1 MTPHRRDFLGWAAA
15 VATVGSPVVG
25 MVASGRPAPAQPATG
40 GTIRDI
46 ERFEKRI
53 DLIRQSVDIPG
64 MSVAVLH
71 KQEVILARGFG
82 VVDIAKGTP
91 ATEHTPYPIASLTK
105 TFAAAVIMRLV
116 ASGKLDLDEPMS
128 SYDPGYARWCA
139 ELKSRSSASARNYN
153 CDSER
158 ITVRHH
164 LTHTAQGKPGTAYQ
178 YNGFLFARLTQV
190 VNALSPKGF
199 NRSIEEDILA
209 PLGMNDTALGASDPH
224 KAGVIAR
231 MPKPYKLDQDW
242 NVVES
247 TTFTPPLEY
256 MTAASGLISTVMDL
270 AKYDVAIDRD
280 IVYGPQAK
288 QQIWTV
294 ATSPTGQR
302 FPYGL
307 GWFVVETPARKP
319 WLLWHYGWY
328 PDAFSSLLL
337 KIPDRELTFI
347 LLACTDRASSVFF
360 PGNGDPLRSA
370 FVTAFLDSFSGRR

>member
-1 MTPHRRDFLGWAAA
+1 MRRRDFLRRATAICASGLPAAA
-15 VATVGSPVVG
+15 VITAGC
-25 MVASGRPAPAQPATG
+25 PAQAQPTTRG
-40 GTIRDI
+40 LTRDV
-46 ERFEKRI
+46 ERFERRI
-53 DLIRQSVDIPG
+53 DLIRQSLDVPG
-64 MSVAVLH
+64 MSVAVLR

-82 VVDIAKGTP
+82 IVDIASGTP

-116 ASGKLDLDEPMS
+116 EAGKLDLDEAMS
-128 SYDPGYARWCA
+128 TYDPNYAQWCA
-139 ELKSRSSASARNYN
+139 GLKSRNYN

-164 LTHTAQGKPGTAYQ
+164 LTHTAQGKPGTVYQ
-178 YNGFLFARLTQV
+178 YNGFLFARLTEV
-190 VNALSPKGF
+190 VNALLPKGF
-199 NRSIEEDILA
+199 NRAIEEDILI
-209 PLGMNDTALGASDPH
+209 PLGMNDTALGANDPQ
-224 KAGVIAR
+224 KARVIAR
-231 MPKPYKLDQDW
+231 MPKPYRLDQDW

-247 TTFTPPLEY
+247 TTFTPPLDY

-280 IVYGPQAK
+280 MVYSPLAK

-294 ATSPTGQR
+294 ATSPTGRR

-307 GWFVVETPARKP
+307 GWFVLESAAGKP

-337 KIPDRELTFI
+337 KLPDRELTLI

-370 FVTAFLDSFSGRR
+370 FVTAFLDSFASAR